1 MTWQFLLSCWCEGSP
16 VLWWLATSST
26 TVIIKIVPHYQSQ
39 VTLSVFFHTS
49 RQGRREQSGG
59 CSVCLSLC
67 VLCVLSVCLFLSVL
81 CPFYVFLSLC
91 FLSVCWCPASL
102 SVSLLLVSCLSVY
115 VSVCPVCLSVW
126 WNQSIICIELCI
138 DWARWWRSRWWNRR
152 QSWSP
157 SVSLTC
163 AGLIITNNIN
173 IINSINSF
181 IMALRPALGR
191 QDKRL
196 ITSLIT
202 AQH

>member
-1 MTWQFLLSCWCEGSP
+1 MTGNIINNSYYQDCPSLPVTSHTLSLLSHF
-16 VLWWLATSST
+16 ST
-26 TVIIKIVPHYQSQ
+26 GAQGAGPR
-39 VTLSVFFHTS
+39 VF
-49 RQGRREQSGG
+49 
-59 CSVCLSLC
+59 CLSLC
-67 VLCVLSVCLFLSVL
+67 VLCVLSVCLFCLSCVLSVTL
-81 CPFYVFLSLC
+81 CPVSLFVFCLSVGVLPVYLSLL
-91 FLSVCWCPASL
+91 F
-102 SVSLLLVSCLSVY
+102 VSCLSVY

-181 IMALRPALGR
+181 IMALSPALGR

>member
-49 RQGRREQSGG
+49 PQGRREQRGG

-67 VLCVLSVCLFLSVL
+67 VLCVLTVCLHVSVLCLSLSSVCLLVSYQSICLF
-81 CPFYVFLSLC
+81 SLC
-91 FLSVCWCPASL
+91 RV
-102 SVSLLLVSCLSVY
+102 CLSM
-115 VSVCPVCLSVW
+115 SLCALSVCLSVW

-181 IMALRPALGR
+181 IMALSPALGR